1 MTEEEI
7 RDQSKLVQKN
17 LITKKVKE
25 ISFADLVK
33 ENSRLEH
40 TQDIVFEELRLSK
53 YLEDNRNYSLSKII
67 FSVWSRTLD
76 LKTLQPWKYYDN
88 LCVVCEKKSKTI
100 DHFMNCTAYESSAL
114 GTSGKQLF
122 ENIPDKQ
129 FEIAE
134 IMKR

>member
-7 RDQSKLVQKN
+7 RDQSKLLWKN

-40 TQDIVFEELRLSK
+40 AKDIIFEELKLSK

-67 FSVWSRTLD
+67 FSVRSRTVD
-76 LKTLQPWKYYDN
+76 LKTLQPWK
-88 LCVVCEKKSKTI
+88 
-100 DHFMNCTAYESSAL
+100 
-114 GTSGKQLF
+114 
-122 ENIPDKQ
+122 
-129 FEIAE
+129 
-134 IMKR
+134 